1 MARKKRKTSSVLKPL
16 LIIAGL
22 VGVAYFWVKHQL
34 KFLQFGSA
42 SVPFQQIKDG
52 VIRLGISLPII
63 NASSI
68 GISMNRFAGYIKTPS
83 GAVLGTV
90 TLKTPVTV
98 PKGAQGAAEF
108 WAVISLSDAAQEVFS
123 LITSGGKPDWKKY
136 VVEGQAWVYGIPVPV
151 KTSLL

>member
-1 MARKKRKTSSVLKPL
+1 
-16 LIIAGL
+16 
-22 VGVAYFWVKHQL
+22 
-34 KFLQFGSA
+34 
-42 SVPFQQIKDG
+42 
-52 VIRLGISLPII
+52 
-63 NASSI
+63 
-68 GISMNRFAGYIKTPS
+68 MNRFAGYIKTPS